1 MLEKS
6 SVKVVGRSVWG
17 EQWVTSVRSWGC
29 LHVTLVLVFA
39 KLDSSCLLQPPAAPT
54 SRNYAEIREKLRSR
68 LTKRKEE
75 LPQKLVHNSSSGEPA
90 VDHRNVDELL
100 DYINSTEPKPLNSAK
115 AAKRARHKQKKKV
128 RLGRGKHCSVSCLA
142 KQGGSWG
149 QEGGLSCSSLC
160 VLPLPFGFLS
170 SLPFAALLLS

>member
-1 MLEKS
+1 MEEPGLPAPHA
-6 SVKVVGRSVWG
+6 GW
-17 EQWVTSVRSWGC
+17 C
-29 LHVTLVLVFA
+29 LA
-39 KLDSSCLLQPPAAPT
+39 DSTHLLQPPAAPT

-75 LPQKLVHNSSSGEPA
+75 LPQKLGHNSSSGEPA

-128 RLGRGKHCSVSCLA
+128 RLGRVCSCRRVRLFLLSFASIWVLEFCVTPT
-142 KQGGSWG
+142 QG
-149 QEGGLSCSSLC
+149 SSSAWPR
-160 VLPLPFGFLS
+160 VDLPLPLFLQRVSQPSWMLWAALS
-170 SLPFAALLLS
+170 SLLHAPF

>member
-1 MLEKS
+1 MLALCA
-6 SVKVVGRSVWG
+6 
-17 EQWVTSVRSWGC
+17 TC
-29 LHVTLVLVFA
+29 P
-39 KLDSSCLLQPPAAPT
+39 DSTGPPQPPAAPT

-75 LPQKLVHNSSSGEPA
+75 LPQKLGHNSGSGEPA

-128 RLGRGKHCSVSCLA
+128 RLGGGEALPGHRLQERG
-142 KQGGSWG
+142 
-149 QEGGLSCSSLC
+149 
-160 VLPLPFGFLS
+160 
-170 SLPFAALLLS
+170 